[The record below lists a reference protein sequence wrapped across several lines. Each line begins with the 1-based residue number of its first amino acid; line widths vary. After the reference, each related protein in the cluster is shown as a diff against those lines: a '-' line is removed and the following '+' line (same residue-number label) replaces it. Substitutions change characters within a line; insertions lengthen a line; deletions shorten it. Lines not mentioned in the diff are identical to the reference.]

1 MAQPLPYERDF
12 DFESY
17 QAGAPS
23 TPLPGLRINQELE
36 QVAATIDEVLAR
48 IAQLQDDDNRL
59 KRLSVG
65 FDQLA
70 PEVRNGFTTPT
81 VWATGVQYVRGA
93 SVYRNQRVYA
103 AVSAHVSSAFAT
115 DLANGR
121 WVLLADFTEL
131 TVVSQGVADNA
142 AAAAAAAAN
151 ALSYRDSALSAKSDA
166 EAAATVSS
174 AASSAAIAARDL
186 AELWASEDEDVVVA
200 GGRYSALHWAQK
212 AEATVAGKLS
222 ADQNLGDLVD
232 PAAGRDNLGLGSA
245 AVAALIDDPA
255 FTVADDGNVLAVQNA
270 VALVATRAAL
280 VGLPVTAIRAA
291 ELRETGRRVRLQ
303 FISDD
308 LSAYVLDDNRG
319 PVIAPTSDPTGASG
333 AWVMMDDGANDDG
346 VPTTVWLDWF
356 KVSADTDDTD
366 AWEYANDYIEAV
378 GGGELCLRKRVQYIG
393 PATLASKIAVKGVLP
408 GLGTTTIAWPSGNT
422 NKTSTW
428 FVNRDVSPDSGTRLA
443 EDIGFAYVTF
453 DGSNRPLDRWLSQ
466 ADGTPVTDPEADYVM
481 GTGALASGIA
491 DVSLTAVLTG
501 DAVTSLTINNGGSG
515 WNGHPTHPYL
525 PTTVPLR
532 FEGGGGTGA
541 RGFATIVAGTLISGT
556 IENVG
561 SGYVSPPTVTPMG
574 GYADISLLVEPSI
587 NRRNPNY
594 ATTGDAIVFDRVQ
607 RPYMKDCK
615 FLNVKARVVN
625 DAGCLDGTYSG
636 LTFEGCGKRD
646 GPFHCLWVQSKGNP
660 LSPPATFQDTE
671 NALIENIKVIDAE
684 RSAILFAPTKG
695 GTIRRL
701 HATGCGESTIF
712 IAGDRLCRNGGQALI
727 ENCYLADNVLQD
739 IAAQLI
745 EAGGCE
751 YGLTIRDN
759 TLKGSALPAAVLTG
773 ANNVR
778 FVDNTLIECVT
789 IETETGDGK
798 NPFGPFAERYGF
810 ATGTRPIAGQALSI
824 AANSYVTIGTIGA
837 LGTDGLWIE
846 RNTIIEGRA
855 TYPTHIFEQTKNS
868 DNNLSKNAYLCRNNM
883 TRVPSGMGL
892 LKTTNGNVWAT
903 NMPLWIQ
910 GNLGHASEAPVVVND
925 PVNASATGARTYNV
939 GFRPS
944 IVHVYAS
951 NNNGALG
958 QQAIGAF
965 TWPRTGTRND
975 FCVTLSTLGDYAS
988 VRSQDV
994 ARLVNSSITDVLL
1007 IEFTAW
1013 TETGFTINVQTA
1025 GQNCLMRLVCIP

>member
-1 MAQPLPYERDF
+1 MARVP
-12 DFESY
+12 
-17 QAGAPS
+17 
-23 TPLPGLRINQELE
+23 
-36 QVAATIDEVLAR
+36 QVA
-48 IAQLQDDDNRL
+48 
-59 KRLSVG
+59 G
-65 FDQLA
+65 
-70 PEVRNGFTTPT
+70 
-81 VWATGVQYVRGA
+81 
-93 SVYRNQRVYA
+93 
-103 AVSAHVSSAFAT
+103 
-115 DLANGR
+115 NGR
-121 WVLLADFTEL
+121 WTPPAARIRGEKILAARKAQERI
-131 TVVSQGVADNA
+131 A
-142 AAAAAAAAN
+142 AAELQRRSEEMVKEAEAEKKIEDKVEALDDKIDQLIQDLPRILPAGGGGKRMVEKVLRRDYDFPQGPIGDMRGSANLSDLDDPAAALVN
-151 ALSYRDSALSAKSDA
+151 LGLINDPTF
-166 EAAATVSS
+166 AT
-174 AASSAAIAARDL
+174 ASSSNIN
-186 AELWASEDEDVVVA
+186 S
-200 GGRYSALHWAQK
+200 
-212 AEATVAGKLS
+212 AEATKAYADTKVAIV
-222 ADQNLGDLVD
+222 AD
-232 PAAGRDNLGLGSA
+232 R
-245 AVAALIDDPA
+245 AALIALNTTA
-255 FTVADDGNVLAVQNA
+255 FT
-270 VALVATRAAL
+270 
-280 VGLPVTAIRAA
+280 AA

-319 PVIAPTSDPTGASG
+319 PVIAPSSDPTGASG

-443 EDIGFAYVTF
+443 EDIGFKYVTV
-453 DGSNRPLDRWLSQ
+453 DGANRPLDRWLSQ

-491 DVSLTAVLTG
+491 DVSLTAVLAS
-501 DAVTSLTINNGGSG
+501 DAVTSVTINNGGSG
-515 WNGHPTHPYL
+515 WNSHPTHPYL

-541 RGFATIVAGTLISGT
+541 RGFATIVAGTLNSVT

-745 EAGGCE
+745 EAGGCK

-759 TLKGSALPAAVLTG
+759 TLKGSALPAVVLTG

-810 ATGTRPIAGQALSI
+810 AAGTRPIAGQALSI
-824 AANSYVTIGTIGA
+824 AANSYATIGTIGA

-855 TYPTHIFEQTKNS
+855 TYPSHIFEQTKNS

-883 TRVPSGMGL
+883 TRVPAGMGL

-910 GNLGHASEAPVVVND
+910 GNLGHASEAPVVIND
-925 PVNASATGARTYNV
+925 PVNASATGPRTYNV